1 MFYDTSDYP
10 EEDRMTNPEG
20 LRGLA
25 RMLDRSANGLP
36 QAEDLRRG
44 TDITPDLDESTSN
57 VSWMLWQI
65 TNGLAVSYSRETRR
79 PLPHDGALNAAA
91 ISGCAS
97 PLGTA
102 LKHLGSAA
110 DRISS
115 HHHVLRTPAAPIH
128 VPEDLLVPLQRD
140 ISRAR
145 TAIRRAAKQ
154 LRENAALLQG
164 AAISPLDLSG
174 TVSPSVVP
182 EAGQAG

>member
-10 EEDRMTNPEG
+10 EEDRMTNPES

-44 TDITPDLDESTSN
+44 TDITPDLDDGTSN

-65 TNGLAVSYSRETRR
+65 TNELAVSYSRETSQ

-91 ISGCAS
+91 ISGCAA

-102 LKHLGSAA
+102 LKHLGFAA
-110 DRISS
+110 DRLSS
-115 HHHVLRTPAAPIH
+115 HHHVLRTQAAPIQ

-145 TAIRRAAKQ
+145 AAIRQAAKR
-154 LRENAALLQG
+154 LRENATLLQT
-164 AAISPLDLSG
+164 AATSSLDVAG
-174 TVSPSVVP
+174 IVSPSVTP
-182 EAGQAG
+182 EAGQTG